1 MLSGWSHWSQRRRQL
16 TPYVRFVRPEVNS
29 KSDLHVLRLGALK
42 ALKRVFFLFS
52 DPTAKSQSANLVARQ
67 LMCEKHGRMCDVN

>member
-1 MLSGWSHWSQRRRQL
+1 ME
-16 TPYVRFVRPEVNS
+16 PEKETADTICALCS
-29 KSDLHVLRLGALK
+29 AGSEFKSDLHVLRLGALK

-67 LMCEKHGRMCDVN
+67 LMCEKHGGMCDVN